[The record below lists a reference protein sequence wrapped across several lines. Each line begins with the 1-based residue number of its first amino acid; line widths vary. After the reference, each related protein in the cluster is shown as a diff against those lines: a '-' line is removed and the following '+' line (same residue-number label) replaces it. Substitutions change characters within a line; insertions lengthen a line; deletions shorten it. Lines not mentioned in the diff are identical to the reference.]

1 MNKNIQVIILMLS
14 FNMKGDS
21 MPISIKELITYI
33 AAFAGIA
40 IVCIVRVRFSKRQ
53 LKTPDNAYTPDEKK
67 LLYTGYAILAI
78 ALILACIPVY

>member
-1 MNKNIQVIILMLS
+1 
-14 FNMKGDS
+14 MKGDS

-67 LLYTGYAILAI
+67 LLYTGYAILAV